1 MKKTEFVK
9 ALSAAASLSRNE
21 AQVAVEGM
29 MKVMA
34 NAFARGES
42 ITLRGLGTFEVKT
55 LTNRHGRDMKNGGII
70 NLPDTRKVKFVP
82 GKELKE
88 SMKL

>member
-1 MKKTEFVK
+1 MTKIELAKE
-9 ALSAAASLSRNE
+9 LSTVSGLSREDSQN
-21 AQVAVEGM
+21 AVEGM

-34 NAFARGES
+34 KAFTSGEN

-70 NLPDTRKVKFVP
+70 NLPDTRKVKFIP

-88 SMKL
+88 AMKL

>member
-1 MKKTEFVK
+1 MTKIELAKE
-9 ALSAAASLSRNE
+9 LSTVSGLSRDDS
-21 AQVAVEGM
+21 QSAVEGM

-34 NAFARGES
+34 SAFASGES

-55 LTNRHGRDMKNGGII
+55 LTNRHGRDMRNGGII
-70 NLPDTRKVKFVP
+70 NLPDMRKVKFIP

-88 SMKL
+88 AMKL